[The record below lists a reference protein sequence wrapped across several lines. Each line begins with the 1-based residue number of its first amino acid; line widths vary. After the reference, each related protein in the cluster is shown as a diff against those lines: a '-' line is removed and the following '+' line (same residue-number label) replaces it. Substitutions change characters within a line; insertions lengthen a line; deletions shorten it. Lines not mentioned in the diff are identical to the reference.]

1 MLLQPK
7 QKVGMLG
14 LGEDTFFPDP
24 SIVIDVPVEPYF
36 VPYYADDFTV
46 ASPTFDPSADPYSWP
61 VTVPAVVNN
70 TGIADPYTAAAI
82 ALQATENT
90 EAGVAYE
97 TSVIPPIRV
106 SGATPPFVSTAG
118 MAGKFAVSAGGA
130 LWKYIASTDSN
141 GRQVST
147 ASRVMLQNGRYAT
160 LGKNGQIASNANPL
174 GGVNL
179 GGVGIVAGVGLL
191 AVLLSMGK

>member
-7 QKVGMLG
+7 RQVGMLG

-36 VPYYADDFTV
+36 VPDVENFSA
-46 ASPTFDPSADPYSWP
+46 PTFDPSADPYNWP

-70 TGIADPYTAAAI
+70 TGITDPYTAAAI

-97 TSVIPPIRV
+97 TSITPPIRV
-106 SGATPPFVSTAG
+106 SGATPPFVSTAD

-130 LWKYIASTDSN
+130 LWKYIASTDIN

-147 ASRVMLQNGRYAT
+147 ASRVMLQNGKYAT
-160 LGKNGQIASNANPL
+160 LGKNGQITSNANPL

-179 GGVGIVAGVGLL
+179 GGVGIVAGVGIL

>member
-36 VPYYADDFTV
+36 VPYYADNFSV
-46 ASPTFDPSADPYSWP
+46 PTFDPSDNPYIWP

-70 TGIADPYTAAAI
+70 TGVTDPYTAAAI

-90 EAGVAYE
+90 EAGIAYE
-97 TSVIPPIRV
+97 TSVVPPIKV
-106 SGATPPFVSTAG
+106 SGATPPFVSTAD
-118 MAGKFAVSAGGA
+118 MAGKFAVTAGGA

-147 ASRVMLQNGRYAT
+147 ASRVLLQNGKYAT
-160 LGKNGQIASNANPL
+160 LGKNGQITSNANPL

-179 GGVGIVAGVGLL
+179 GGVGIVAGVGIL

>member
-7 QKVGMLG
+7 QKIGMLG
-14 LGEDTFFPDP
+14 LGEAFFYDD
-24 SIVIDVPVEPYF
+24 SGGMFDLNPVYSDDYF
-36 VPYYADDFTV
+36 DATGGG
-46 ASPTFDPSADPYSWP
+46 DPYS
-61 VTVPAVVNN
+61 
-70 TGIADPYTAAAI
+70 AAAI

-106 SGATPPFVSTAG
+106 SGATPPFVSTAS
-118 MAGKFAVSAGGA
+118 MAGRYAVSAGGA

-147 ASRVMLQNGRYAT
+147 ASRVLLQNGKYAT
-160 LGKNGQIASNANPL
+160 LGKNGQITSNANPL

-179 GGVGIVAGVGLL
+179 GGVGIVAGVGIL

>member
-7 QKVGMLG
+7 QVGMLG

-36 VPYYADDFTV
+36 
-46 ASPTFDPSADPYSWP
+46 DPSADPYNWP

-70 TGIADPYTAAAI
+70 TGLTDPYTAAAI

-97 TSVIPPIRV
+97 TSITPPIRV
-106 SGATPPFVSTAG
+106 SGATPPFVSTAD

-147 ASRVMLQNGRYAT
+147 ASRVMLQNGKYAT
-160 LGKNGQIASNANPL
+160 LGKNGQIASNSNPL

-179 GGVGIVAGVGLL
+179 GGVGIVAGVGIL